1 MGFKP
6 YSKGKLLYQQHE
18 SLDIGSTIA
27 KRAGVLALQ
36 YWRSGVQA
44 ETKADA
50 SPVTI
55 ADKQCERLIS
65 SLLEEAFPED
75 GLLGEEGSIKES
87 RNGRRWIIDPIDGT
101 RDFVR
106 GNPAW
111 AVLIGLE
118 EAGEVV
124 AGIAYLPALDEMYT
138 AARNVGSYCNDERIR
153 ASAIS
158 DVSQAVLCVNGFNAI
173 QRYGFSNRLIGWMD
187 PFWAVRSMG
196 GCLDA
201 MMVARGQ
208 ADLWIEISGKPWD
221 FAPLKII
228 AEEAGAKFFNFDGG
242 ASIYGGNCIVCAPG
256 MESIARQF
264 VRPE

>member
-1 MGFKP
+1 M
-6 YSKGKLLYQQHE
+6 YQDHKDF
-18 SLDIGSTIA
+18 DIGRTIA
-27 KRAGVLALQ
+27 RRAGVLALQ
-36 YWRSGVQA
+36 YWKSGVA
-44 ETKADA
+44 VDTKSDD

-55 ADKQCERLIS
+55 ADRECERFIANS
-65 SLLEEAFPED
+65 LEEAFPQD
-75 GLLGEEGSIKES
+75 GLLGEEGSNKDS

-111 AVLIGLE
+111 AVLLALE

-124 AGIAYLPALDEMYT
+124 AGFSYLPALNELFA
-138 AARNVGSYCNDERIR
+138 AARHAGSYCNDERIQ

-158 DVSQAVLCVNGFNAI
+158 DASQAVLCLNGFNAV
-173 QRYGFSNRLIGWMD
+173 QRYGFSSRLIAWMEQ
-187 PFWAVRSMG
+187 FWAVRSMG

-208 ADLWIEISGKPWD
+208 AELWVEISGKAWD

-242 ASIYGGNCIVCAPG
+242 SSIYGGNCILCAPG
-256 MESIARQF
+256 MESMARQF
-264 VRPE
+264 VK